1 MNVSDRFRNGRFYFF
16 DEGSKVMKHDNRVIL
31 LSIHNKLQGGGGCE
45 VPETSIVNVNTAIF
59 LYKFQYAPNKNKKK
73 KSGGGDF
80 PSKIIFV

>member
-1 MNVSDRFRNGRFYFF
+1 MIT
-16 DEGSKVMKHDNRVIL
+16 E
-31 LSIHNKLQGGGGCE
+31 LSSFQYTTNYRGGGCE

-73 KSGGGDF
+73 KSGGGDA